1 MAVVMWEPLST
12 EDLRGSLSS
21 YEIVYYKVS
30 DEQCPQNTTIND
42 KTMSV
47 EVRESMFT
55 MTELAPGL
63 QYCVGV
69 AAKTS
74 VEVGE
79 FSFSFVPCMSFS
91 LLRVIQAF

>member
-1 MAVVMWEPLST
+1 MAVVMWKPLST
-12 EDLRGSLSS
+12 EDLRGILSS
-21 YEIVYYKVS
+21 YEIVYYEVT
-30 DEQCPQNTTIND
+30 DEQCPQNTTTND

-47 EVRESMFT
+47 EVIESMFT

-79 FSFSFVPCMSFS
+79 FSSSFVPCMSFS
-91 LLRVIQAF
+91 LF

>member
-1 MAVVMWEPLST
+1 MHITCTHTCKHTMVPPHENTSPYATV
-12 EDLRGSLSS
+12 
-21 YEIVYYKVS
+21 VYYKVS
-30 DEQCPQNTTIND
+30 DEQCPQNTTTND
-42 KTMSV
+42 KTVSV

-91 LLRVIQAF
+91 LF